1 MISCRGLG
9 RSREKVV
16 FTGRGP
22 PYHLCYQLEVS
33 QMQSLVLKNLPG
45 GGRGLVLLKCAPLVP
60 VSKRASSLQHVGGLK
75 FNKENVEK
83 SLPCV

>member
-1 MISCRGLG
+1 
-9 RSREKVV
+9 
-16 FTGRGP
+16 
-22 PYHLCYQLEVS
+22 
-33 QMQSLVLKNLPG
+33 MQSLVLKNLQG